1 MLAAVD
7 VQPFAPVCL
16 GVFWLVRR
24 ARDRLEGGRPLT
36 GTVTLPA
43 VSLEQ
48 RRAAERLTGRSACSR
63 SSPRTGRRV
72 GRLGSHGR
80 PSHRRGNSPLTA
92 FSTVC
97 AFKCW

>member
-36 GTVTLPA
+36 GTMTLPA

-48 RRAAERLTGRSACSR
+48 RRAGDRKIGPIRDR
-63 SSPRTGRRV
+63 
-72 GRLGSHGR
+72 
-80 PSHRRGNSPLTA
+80 HREQADVSVAWAVMADRHIEEETHR
-92 FSTVC
+92 
-97 AFKCW
+97 